1 MLRNEKM
8 DRYRFWRAR
17 DLCLALLFLLALGG
31 AACGKTAPDKPG
43 PTKQVVLQ
51 MKGMTC
57 NGCVRALTG
66 AFQKVKG
73 AKTVKVTLK
82 PPQAVIAYDSAKASP
97 KRFILAAEKLG
108 YGASVTRDGPFP
120 PPAPVPR

>member
-1 MLRNEKM
+1 MMPNENTH
-8 DRYRFWRAR
+8 RYGSSRAR
-17 DLCLALLFLLALGG
+17 SVSLAILFLLAFGG
-31 AACGKTAPDKPG
+31 AACGKKAPDPPG
-43 PTKQVVLQ
+43 PTKQVVLK

-82 PPQAVIAYDSAKASP
+82 PPQAVISYDSAKASP
-97 KRFILAAEKLG
+97 KRFVQAAEKLG
-108 YGASVTRDGPFP
+108 YGASVTRDGPLS
-120 PPAPVPR
+120 PPAPGPR